1 MVMPSADHFG
11 VLKEFWDGIIPDTV
25 EALKVDSRFP
35 ATPSVSV
42 SIADFE
48 DSGGRGNNYGQRLTA
63 YFVAPETG
71 NYTFYMSCDDQCEL
85 SISTDHHVI
94 NARKIIW
101 IASWTGFRNRL
112 HKGTSY
118 SRIQSRDINKQS
130 RPIHFILSRNH
141 VIVSAYLRVHSRH
154 CHMIVFAYLSIPDI
168 FTCALTSQSQA
179 DTSPFLSVPFRFGAK
194 QKSQPIDL
202 SEGSIYYL
210 QALMAQGRGNDH
222 LSVGAR
228 FPDGLYVR
236 PLTSKYLIRY
246 KPDERYGAA
255 SPGAW
260 GEWSACSATCGDGT
274 QSRDRTCIAP
284 PPIYIKTR
292 LNGVDSRKCLG
303 IRACPVPPSRI
314 TPGKSTSSSVIISW
328 QPVTYEN
335 PDIRV
340 RGYNVTYIILPIFP
354 ASSRNRRAVSH
365 VVSSPEAGHVIVSA
379 DVHSVVLLGLRA
391 HRDYCVRVATLTSDG
406 QSMTSSCVNVTTE
419 QTAPSAAPTGL
430 SAVNKTSP
438 HKVSVQWGPVP
449 LGDQNGVIL
458 GYYIQLYPVST
469 ADKEPRS
476 KDAITIRILDPE
488 MGALVPGVQSYT
500 VYSVRVAAFTAEG
513 TGPFSKAIYVET
525 CRCPKRFF
533 TNWWTLPPL
542 TTNTTAPALPEGSFP
557 RFLNTF
563 IAHACGKC
571 HNHRETV
578 IEYITS
584 NIQSHQ
590 PSQYDVRKSIRKF
603 ADLSFP
609 LTEPEGEVGQDDD
622 HVFVPVFKMM
632 SSIVYF
638 RRKLSGEVFARMVG
652 SSVFQC
658 WPLVLLIIV
667 LSILLSHITCVIWFM
682 DFRYNEAQF
691 PSSFLRG
698 ALEGTWCAFI
708 SMTTV
713 GYGDLFRNDLV
724 YTYNQM
730 SSLKYGDR
738 YAVSFQARLFA
749 IAWVLVGLVTMSF
762 FVATVASSLTV
773 QIVIM
778 TKFPESSGKVGVLEG
793 SIEVR
798 IAAKINGTKGTNVIA
813 FRTQDELV
821 KNLTEGDLDGVLIDA
836 LGATRTDLP
845 LPLTG
850 YKQVKTYDLTYHY
863 GVYLAGDA
871 AKLEHLM
878 IEYLVENPF
887 VVEEPAY
894 VLNTSESE
902 NKGDLDGV
910 LIDALGATRTDLP
923 LPLTDYKQVKTYD
936 LTYHYGV
943 YLAGDAAKLE
953 HLMIEYLVE
962 NPFVVE
968 EPAYVLNTSESE
980 NKTESV
986 AKAAE
991 VVHINFFDPSN
1002 SMYVMSVRVT
1012 LGALIGAVLCGL
1024 IYTCYRDGRCTG
1036 THRGYQKASC
1046 GHRMTAKEMRV
1057 ELQKVL
1063 ETFYQNCQNVQRRL
1077 KAKHELER
1085 KLWIHYARTKDTLND
1100 VQSTQC

>member
-1 MVMPSADHFG
+1 
-11 VLKEFWDGIIPDTV
+11 
-25 EALKVDSRFP
+25 
-35 ATPSVSV
+35 
-42 SIADFE
+42 
-48 DSGGRGNNYGQRLTA
+48 
-63 YFVAPETG
+63 
-71 NYTFYMSCDDQCEL
+71 
-85 SISTDHHVI
+85 
-94 NARKIIW
+94 
-101 IASWTGFRNRL
+101 
-112 HKGTSY
+112 
-118 SRIQSRDINKQS
+118 
-130 RPIHFILSRNH
+130 
-141 VIVSAYLRVHSRH
+141 
-154 CHMIVFAYLSIPDI
+154 
-168 FTCALTSQSQA
+168 
-179 DTSPFLSVPFRFGAK
+179 
-194 QKSQPIDL
+194 
-202 SEGSIYYL
+202 
-210 QALMAQGRGNDH
+210 MAQGRGNDH

-255 SPGAW
+255 SSGAW

-314 TPGKSTSSSVIISW
+314 TPGTSTSSSVIISW

-340 RGYNVTYIILPIFP
+340 RGYNVTYTILPIFP

-449 LGDQNGVIL
+449 LGDRNGVIL

-476 KDAITIRILDPE
+476 KDAMTIRVLDPE
-488 MGALVPGVQSYT
+488 MGALVPGLQSYT

-578 IEYITS
+578 IKYITS
-584 NIQSHQ
+584 NIQSHK
-590 PSQYDVRKSIRKF
+590 PSQYDVRKSIRMS

-667 LSILLSHITCVIWFM
+667 LSILSGMVMWFM
-682 DFRYNEAQF
+682 DFRYNQAQF

-713 GYGDLFRNDLV
+713 G
-724 YTYNQM
+724 
-730 SSLKYGDR
+730 YGDR

-821 KNLTEGDLDGVLIDA
+821 ENLTEGDLDGVLIDA
-836 LGATRTDLP
+836 LGATRTDSP

-871 AKLEHLM
+871 AKLE
-878 IEYLVENPF
+878 
-887 VVEEPAY
+887 
-894 VLNTSESE
+894 
-902 NKGDLDGV
+902 
-910 LIDALGATRTDLP
+910 
-923 LPLTDYKQVKTYD
+923 Q
-936 LTYHYGV
+936 
-943 YLAGDAAKLE
+943 
-953 HLMIEYLVE
+953 LMIEYLVE